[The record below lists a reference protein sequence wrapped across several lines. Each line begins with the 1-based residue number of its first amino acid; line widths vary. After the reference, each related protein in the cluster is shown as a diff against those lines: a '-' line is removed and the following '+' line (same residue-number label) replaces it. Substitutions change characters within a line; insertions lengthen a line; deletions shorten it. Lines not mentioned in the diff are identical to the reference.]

1 MSHQDHFERAL
12 ASLHEATFDDS
23 LWPATSALI
32 DDACGSTG
40 NGLVVCQGIGE
51 SAGIVHASFF
61 RQGQPCEDLQRE
73 YVQVYHQLDERAPRL
88 RLLADSQLVHVSSLF
103 SEEELK
109 TSAVYNELLFRL
121 GARDGLNVRLDG
133 PAGCHIFWGTGDPSG
148 SAGWEPDQIDMMKR
162 LLPHIRH
169 FVWVRQALDDAEAL
183 AASLS
188 GLLDNTR
195 LGIIQLDHRGPI
207 VEVNDRA
214 RRVLRQPG
222 GLSEKDGFLSTRLAD
237 DDAIL
242 QSLLTGA
249 LPASG
254 FAVPTGGTTT
264 VRRRPPL
271 LPLIVHVDPLANY
284 RKGSSFGPLGALVLV
299 VDPMW
304 QPQVNSGLVS
314 EVLGLT
320 PAESRVATML
330 SEGKTVAEIA
340 LATGRQKSSIY
351 WLLNQVYRK
360 LGISRQADL
369 VRLVLSLSELSGIIR
384 SNNG

>member
-1 MSHQDHFERAL
+1 MSRQDHFERIL

-51 SAGIVHASFF
+51 SAGIAHASFF
-61 RQGQPCEDLQRE
+61 RRGQPCEDLQRE
-73 YVQVYHQLDERAPRL
+73 YLQVYHQLDERAPRL
-88 RLLADSQLVHVSSLF
+88 RLLADNQLVHVSSLF

-169 FVWVRQALDDAEAL
+169 FVWVRRALDDAEAL

-195 LGIIQLDHRGPI
+195 LGIIQLDHRRRI

-214 RRVLRQPG
+214 RSVLRQPRRAVREG
-222 GLSEKDGFLSTRLAD
+222 RVSKRPPGRRRRNFAEPVDRRLAGLRVHLSHRWHD
-237 DDAIL
+237 V
-242 QSLLTGA
+242 GA
-249 LPASG
+249 AAAA
-254 FAVPTGGTTT
+254 FAAAD
-264 VRRRPPL
+264 RARRPPGG
-271 LPLIVHVDPLANY
+271 LPEELQFRTP
-284 RKGSSFGPLGALVLV
+284 GGA
-299 VDPMW
+299 
-304 QPQVNSGLVS
+304 GA
-314 EVLGLT
+314 G
-320 PAESRVATML
+320 
-330 SEGKTVAEIA
+330 G
-340 LATGRQKSSIY
+340 
-351 WLLNQVYRK
+351 
-360 LGISRQADL
+360 
-369 VRLVLSLSELSGIIR
+369 
-384 SNNG
+384 